1 MAERFIHF
9 FFECDVTRESESALF
24 GTVDYMKVFQQIQIK
39 EIQVLE
45 VFRQIFSHF
54 KYRNKGVG

>member
-45 VFRQIFSHF
+45 VFR
-54 KYRNKGVG
+54 